1 MELSQSLLQLGF
13 SRRVRV
19 LSKMGKIWREKLSLV
34 EEKLAPNISKN
45 TGYSVENLK
54 MDLRLV

>member
-1 MELSQSLLQLGF
+1 
-13 SRRVRV
+13 